1 MASHRGCHYG
11 HTICVHHFINKSI
24 TYFIIMK
31 KFVVFFLA
39 LSLVAVASSCKKDE
53 LCFNDAMSGTY
64 VGELVDGVIVSNTG
78 RVSVRKNSCGD
89 LTIQLVSP
97 GSKTFTVNTI
107 LTGSSDANS
116 ISYTGRTSTNEPVT
130 IDYNNRGGSQTIDIT
145 VGSNFTFSGVKQ

>member
-1 MASHRGCHYG
+1 
-11 HTICVHHFINKSI
+11 
-24 TYFIIMK
+24 MK
-31 KFVVFFLA
+31 NFVVFFLA

-53 LCFNDAMSGTY
+53 VCFVDAMSGTY
-64 VGELVDGVIVSNTG
+64 VGDLVDGVVVTNSG

-107 LTGSSDANS
+107 LTGSSTS
-116 ISYTGRTSTNEPVT
+116 TSGSYTGRTSTNEPVT
-130 IDYNNRGGSQTIDIT
+130 IDYNNRGGSETIDIT